1 KNNTMHYQFADLT
14 LNTELRQL
22 QRGNDTIKLTK
33 LSYKVLTT
41 LLSGS
46 PNIIDHDEL
55 VNNVWGENRIITP
68 ENITQRIMMLRQSL
82 GDNAAKPKYIES
94 VHGVGFRIIPSV
106 ILTKTN
112 IEPIAESKSEQNII
126 SRPNITSNNHIAIN
140 RRKPSWIQILTSI
153 IVLVVI
159 ATLLLPIFERD
170 SADEEPNQIKQEQ
183 TPLINGNN
191 NLATIAV
198 LPFVNMTSD
207 PEQEYFSDG
216 ITEEILNNLA
226 QVKKLKVISRTSSFS
241 FKNHN
246 DSLAEIAKQLG
257 VKNILEGSIRKD
269 GNKIRITAQLID
281 AKTDTHLWSNT
292 YDRELNDIF
301 AVQDEIS
308 VAIVIA
314 LKNKLSIT
322 DIELNLAPSSQS
334 AINLDAHNEY
344 LRGRYFVEKLTEK
357 DQIKALSYFNKS
369 IELAK
374 DYAPAWAGKALAN
387 FNLAK
392 FDHGNVA
399 FDMAKARGAAEKA
412 ISLDAELPEANLIM
426 GIVEVNSKNNEKAI
440 KYFKK
445 AIALNPNYADAY
457 FWYSTIRDKDSLDL
471 LEKALQLNPVSLRI
485 NFAYGNLLRRTLQF
499 DKAVEVA
506 INMLD
511 IDSTSYLPYM
521 LLSSISRDENK
532 VADHLIYYNKLLQ
545 LSPSVPNLIN
555 LSDDYLQYG
564 LYNQALELLTGMP
577 AAYDMTKYYIQ
588 KDFERA
594 HQVAKEVLP
603 RNKRDKTGAFHR
615 AITEF
620 NIGNFELAIKYF
632 KVSEAGEPF
641 LIYSYQQIG
650 DSKSADE
657 LINQWKMHYQSSI
670 EAGRGD
676 LDELAAYIAF
686 FENDINKMIKHL
698 KQKQNKDP
706 YFVLGTHYKFFPMY
720 QKLTSHPKW
729 QSLLEESDN
738 RALKVRNRYLELVPI
753 GAEKL
758 ARLHH
763 SEKSFRPVEIS
774 VATEILEEYVGVYI
788 LSSEFSIAVTL
799 EGGYLFM
806 QGTGQKIFKLAP
818 ESEALF
824 FSLTHNDKFSFLRN
838 EAGKVI
844 SVIEYDKNFN
854 LTYKKLL

>member
-1 KNNTMHYQFADLT
+1 MHYQFADLT

-292 YDRELNDIF
+292 YD
-301 AVQDEIS
+301 
-308 VAIVIA
+308 
-314 LKNKLSIT
+314 LS
-322 DIELNLAPSSQS
+322 
-334 AINLDAHNEY
+334 
-344 LRGRYFVEKLTEK
+344 
-357 DQIKALSYFNKS
+357 
-369 IELAK
+369 
-374 DYAPAWAGKALAN
+374 
-387 FNLAK
+387 
-392 FDHGNVA
+392 
-399 FDMAKARGAAEKA
+399 
-412 ISLDAELPEANLIM
+412 LIH
-426 GIVEVNSKNNEKAI
+426 I
-440 KYFKK
+440 
-445 AIALNPNYADAY
+445 
-457 FWYSTIRDKDSLDL
+457 
-471 LEKALQLNPVSLRI
+471 
-485 NFAYGNLLRRTLQF
+485 
-499 DKAVEVA
+499 
-506 INMLD
+506 
-511 IDSTSYLPYM
+511 
-521 LLSSISRDENK
+521 
-532 VADHLIYYNKLLQ
+532 
-545 LSPSVPNLIN
+545 
-555 LSDDYLQYG
+555 
-564 LYNQALELLTGMP
+564 
-577 AAYDMTKYYIQ
+577 
-588 KDFERA
+588 
-594 HQVAKEVLP
+594 
-603 RNKRDKTGAFHR
+603 
-615 AITEF
+615 
-620 NIGNFELAIKYF
+620 
-632 KVSEAGEPF
+632 
-641 LIYSYQQIG
+641 
-650 DSKSADE
+650 
-657 LINQWKMHYQSSI
+657 
-670 EAGRGD
+670 
-676 LDELAAYIAF
+676 
-686 FENDINKMIKHL
+686 
-698 KQKQNKDP
+698 
-706 YFVLGTHYKFFPMY
+706 
-720 QKLTSHPKW
+720 
-729 QSLLEESDN
+729 
-738 RALKVRNRYLELVPI
+738 
-753 GAEKL
+753 
-758 ARLHH
+758 
-763 SEKSFRPVEIS
+763 
-774 VATEILEEYVGVYI
+774 
-788 LSSEFSIAVTL
+788 
-799 EGGYLFM
+799 
-806 QGTGQKIFKLAP
+806 
-818 ESEALF
+818 
-824 FSLTHNDKFSFLRN
+824 
-838 EAGKVI
+838 
-844 SVIEYDKNFN
+844 
-854 LTYKKLL
+854 

>member
-1 KNNTMHYQFADLT
+1 MQYQFADLT

-33 LSYKVLTT
+33 LSYKMLTT

-46 PNIIDHDEL
+46 PKIIDHDEL
-55 VNNVWGENRIITP
+55 VNHVWGEDRIITP

-112 IEPIAESKSEQNII
+112 IEPIAESKPEQNII

-153 IVLVVI
+153 IALVVI
-159 ATLLLPIFERD
+159 SALLLPIFQWD
-170 SADEEPNQIKQEQ
+170 SGDEEPNQIKQEQ

-246 DSLAEIAKQLG
+246 DSLADIAKQLG

-301 AVQDEIS
+301 AIQDEIS

-314 LKNKLSIT
+314 LKEKLSIT

-344 LRGRYFVEKLTEK
+344 LRGRYFVEKLTQK

-387 FNLAK
+387 FNLAES
-392 FDHGNVA
+392 DHGNVA
-399 FDMAKARGAAEKA
+399 FDIAKARGAAEQA

-426 GIVEVNSKNNEKAI
+426 GIVEVSSKNNEKAI

-445 AIALNPNYADAY
+445 AIVLNPNYADAY

-485 NFAYGNLLRRTLQF
+485 NSAYGNLLRRTSQF
-499 DKAVEVA
+499 DKAIDVA

-511 IDSTSYLPYM
+511 INSTSYLPYM

-532 VADHLIYYNKLLQ
+532 FADHLIYYNKLIQ
-545 LSPSVPNLIN
+545 LSPTLPNRLNLIN
-555 LSDDYLQYG
+555 DYLHYE
-564 LYNQALELLTGMP
+564 LYDQALELFTDTP
-577 AAYDMTKYYIQ
+577 DAYNGLKYYIQ

-594 HQVAKEVLP
+594 QQIAKEVLP
-603 RNKRDKTGAFHR
+603 RNERDKTGAFQR
-615 AITEF
+615 AIAEF
-620 NIGNFELAIKYF
+620 NFGNFELAVKYF
-632 KVSEAGEPF
+632 KLSEDGRGTPF

-657 LINQWKMHYQSSI
+657 LINQWKMHYQAST

-686 FENDINKMIKHL
+686 FENDLNKMIKHL

-706 YFVLGTHYKFFPMY
+706 YFVLRSHFKFFPIY
-720 QKLTSHPKW
+720 HKLTSHPKW
-729 QSLLEESDN
+729 QSLQEESDN
-738 RALKVRNRYLELVPI
+738 RTLKVRNRYLELAPI

-763 SEKSFRPVEIS
+763 SEKSFRPVQIS

-799 EGGYLFM
+799 EDGHLFM
-806 QGTGQKIFKLAP
+806 QGTGQKMFKLAP

-824 FSLTHNDKFSFLRN
+824 FSLSHNDKYSFLRN
-838 EAGKVI
+838 EAGKVT

-854 LTYKKLL
+854 LTYKKLQ